1 MSSESQRSIADW
13 AQETFGLHPNSIE
26 GHIASFKRAC
36 EEMAEFMVV
45 ENTLNTQQMIEE
57 AADVVITLYVLA
69 DRLQYDLHDQ
79 IDRKMVINRA
89 RRWIAHGDGTGHHV
103 K

>member
-13 AQETFGLHPNSIE
+13 ANKEFGRQQDEIKGFISDFRRVL
-26 GHIASFKRAC
+26 
-36 EEMAEFMVV
+36 EEMEEFTETVNAQ
-45 ENTLNTQQMIEE
+45 EAIEE
-57 AADVVITLYVLA
+57 AADVVITLYIFA

-79 IDRKMVINRA
+79 IDRKMAINRS
-89 RRWIAHGDGTGHHV
+89 RKWIAHGDGTGHHV